1 MIFLNV
7 ALRNIY
13 MFQDAR
19 LDLTYPRKLP
29 SSTVENEWLEGF
41 PKINFKRVLI
51 LSGANASGKTV
62 FGKALCMINNYISGR
77 NINQESSWLDIKKM
91 MFDKELPTTF
101 EVEFLTAETSQAHK
115 LSVIFDQ
122 DGLFEEIYTCIELQR
137 NESQTALY
145 KRLREAA
152 PVSYYHKK
160 KENHDIPNAGFSSVA
175 VSQGKMQIPSR
186 WNYRLCELDNS
197 SGSQG
202 KIKAHDTNIIKTFLS
217 AFDSSITEV
226 TPIASESYKIMF
238 SNGEHVLIDK
248 GKLLDPD
255 RLSRGTHEAI
265 DLAMFYELM
274 KNEVFGDSTTF
285 YLDEMLAYSHTEAE
299 QSILNL
305 LIETLPRHSQ
315 LFYST
320 HNYDILDMNLPVHSH
335 VFLKKDQYSEF
346 IQPEKL
352 GFNQNDR
359 SLLGYVKNDVFGTLP
374 DMSVISKRS
383 FENE

>member
-1 MIFLNV
+1 
-7 ALRNIY
+7 
-13 MFQDAR
+13 MFQDAK

-29 SSTVENEWLEGF
+29 SSTVENEWLEDF
-41 PKINFKRVLI
+41 PKINFKKVLI

-62 FGKALCMINNYISGR
+62 FGKALCMINNYISGQ
-77 NINQESSWLDIKKM
+77 NINQDSSWLDVKKM
-91 MFDKELPTTF
+91 MFDKKKPISFT
-101 EVEFLTAETSQAHK
+101 VEFLTTETNQAHK
-115 LSVIFDQ
+115 LSVVFDQ
-122 DGLFEEIYTCIELQR
+122 EGLVEESYTAIDLR
-137 NESQTALY
+137 PKESQSAMY
-145 KRLREAA
+145 KRLGEAEHT
-152 PVSYYHKK
+152 SYYHKTQ
-160 KENHDIPNAGFSSVA
+160 ENHDITNAGFSSVA
-175 VSQGKMQIPSR
+175 VSQGKMKVPTG
-186 WNYRLCELDNS
+186 WNYRLCEVDNS

-217 AFDSSITEV
+217 AFDSSITKV
-226 TPIASESYKIMF
+226 TLIATDSYKIMF

-248 GKLLDPD
+248 GKLTDPD

-265 DLAMFYELM
+265 DIAMFYESM
-274 KNEVFGDSTTF
+274 KNQRFGDSATF

-305 LIETLPRHSQ
+305 LIDTLPRHSQ

-335 VFLKKDQYSEF
+335 VFLKKDQFSEF
-346 IQPEKL
+346 IQPEML

-374 DMSVISKRS
+374 NMDAI
-383 FENE
+383 NNL

>member
-7 ALRNIY
+7 ALKNIY
-13 MFQDAR
+13 MFQDAK
-19 LDLTYPRKLP
+19 LDLSYPRKLP

-62 FGKALCMINNYISGR
+62 FGKVLCIINNYIAGSS
-77 NINQESSWLDIKKM
+77 INQSTSWLDIKKV
-91 MFDKELPTTF
+91 MFDKKKPTSF
-101 EVEFLTAETSQAHK
+101 EVEFLTPKTAQAHK
-115 LSVIFDQ
+115 LAVIFDQ
-122 DGLFEEIYTCIELQR
+122 DGLVEESYTCIDLQR
-137 NESQTALY
+137 NEPQSAMY
-145 KRLREAA
+145 KRLRESE
-152 PVSYYHKK
+152 PTSYYHKTK
-160 KENHDIPNAGFSSVA
+160 NNHDITNAGFTSVA
-175 VSQGKMQIPSR
+175 VSQGKMKVPSM
-186 WNYRLCELDNS
+186 WNYRLCEVDS
-197 SGSQG
+197 TSGSQG
-202 KIKAHDTNIIKTFLS
+202 RITAHDTNIIKTFLS
-217 AFDSSITEV
+217 AFDSSITKV
-226 TPIASESYKIMF
+226 KSIAAESYKIEF

-265 DLAMFYELM
+265 DIAMFYEAM
-274 KNEVFGDSTTF
+274 KNENFGESATF

-305 LIETLPRHSQ
+305 LIDTLPRHSQ

-335 VFLKKDQYSEF
+335 VFLKKDKYSEF
-346 IQPEKL
+346 IQPEKM
-352 GFNQNDR
+352 GYNQNDR

-374 DMSVISKRS
+374 NMDTI
-383 FENE
+383 NNLLAT

>member
-1 MIFLNV
+1 MIFLRV
-7 ALRNIY
+7 ALNNIY
-13 MFQDAR
+13 MFQDAE

-29 SSTVENEWLEGF
+29 SSTIEDEWLADF

-62 FGKALCMINNYISGR
+62 FGKALCMINNYIAGQ
-77 NINQESSWLDIKKM
+77 NINQGSNWLDIKKV
-91 MFDKELPTTF
+91 MFDKKKPTTF
-101 EVEFLTAETSQAHK
+101 DVAFLTTETSQAHK
-115 LSVIFDQ
+115 LSVTFDQ
-122 DGLFEEIYTCIELQR
+122 DGLVEESYACIDLQR
-137 NESQTALY
+137 NESQPAMY
-145 KRLREAA
+145 KRLGETK
-152 PVSYYHKK
+152 PTSYYHKTK
-160 KENHDIPNAGFSSVA
+160 DNHDIINAGFSSVA
-175 VSQGKMQIPSR
+175 VAQGKMKISSR
-186 WNYRLCELDNS
+186 WNYRLCEMDNS

-217 AFDSSITEV
+217 AFDSSITKV
-226 TPIASESYKIMF
+226 KSIAAESYKIEF

-265 DLAMFYELM
+265 DIAMFYEAM
-274 KNEVFGDSTTF
+274 KNESFGDSATF

-305 LIETLPRHSQ
+305 LIDTLPRHSQ

-335 VFLKKDQYSEF
+335 VFLKKDRYSEF
-346 IQPEKL
+346 IQPEKQ

-374 DMSVISKRS
+374 NMDAI
-383 FENE
+383 NNL

>member
-13 MFQDAR
+13 MFQDAK

-29 SSTVENEWLEGF
+29 SSTVEDEWLEDF

-62 FGKALCMINNYISGR
+62 FGKTLCMINNYISGR
-77 NINQESSWLDIKKM
+77 NINQESNWLDLKKV
-91 MFDKELPTTF
+91 MFDKKKLASF
-101 EVEFLTAETSQAHK
+101 EVEFLTTETSQAHK
-115 LSVIFDQ
+115 LSATFDQ
-122 DGLFEEIYTCIELQR
+122 DGLVEESYTCIDLQK
-137 NESQTALY
+137 NEPQSAMY
-145 KRLREAA
+145 KRLSSSE
-152 PVSYYHKK
+152 PTSYYHKTK
-160 KENHDIPNAGFSSVA
+160 DNHDIINAGFSSVA
-175 VSQGKMQIPSR
+175 VSQGKMKVPSK
-186 WNYRLCELDNS
+186 WNYRLCEVDNT

-202 KIKAHDTNIIKTFLS
+202 KITAHNTNIIKTFLS
-217 AFDSSITEV
+217 AFDSSITKV
-226 TPIASESYKIMF
+226 KSIAAESYKIEF
-238 SNGEHVLIDK
+238 SNGEHALIDK

-265 DLAMFYELM
+265 DIAMFYEAM
-274 KNEVFGDSTTF
+274 KNESFGESSTF

-305 LIETLPRHSQ
+305 LIDTLPRHSQ

-335 VFLKKDQYSEF
+335 VFLKKDEYSEF
-346 IQPEKL
+346 IQPEKQ

-374 DMSVISKRS
+374 NMDAI
-383 FENE
+383 NNL

>member
-13 MFQDAR
+13 MFQDAK

-29 SSTVENEWLEGF
+29 SSTVEDEWLENF

-62 FGKALCMINNYISGR
+62 FGKTLCMINNYISGR
-77 NINQESSWLDIKKM
+77 NINQESNWLDLKKV
-91 MFDKELPTTF
+91 MFDKKKLTSF
-101 EVEFLTAETSQAHK
+101 EVEFLTTETNQAHK
-115 LSVIFDQ
+115 LSATFNQ
-122 DGLFEEIYTCIELQR
+122 DGLVEESYTCIDLQK
-137 NESQTALY
+137 NESQPAMY

-152 PVSYYHKK
+152 PISYYHKQH
-160 KENHDIPNAGFSSVA
+160 ENHGIPNAGFSSVA
-175 VSQGKMQIPSR
+175 VSLEKMQIPSS
-186 WNYRLCELDNS
+186 WNYRLSKLGNS
-197 SGSQG
+197 SGSQA
-202 KIKAHDTNIIKTFLS
+202 KVKAHDTNIIKAFLS

-238 SNGEHVLIDK
+238 SNGEHALIDK

-255 RLSRGTHEAI
+255 RLSRGTHDAI
-265 DLAMFYELM
+265 DLAMFYEQM
-274 KNEVFGDSTTF
+274 KDKVFGDSATF
-285 YLDEMLAYSHTEAE
+285 YLDEVLVNSHTEAE

-320 HNYDILDMNLPVHSH
+320 HNYGILDMNLPFHSH
-335 VFLKKDQYSEF
+335 VFLKKDGYSEF

-374 DMSVISKRS
+374 NMDAINKRS
-383 FENE
+383 FSA